1 MYTIYFKVVSSL
13 TKRRQ
18 LQTRLS
24 TNTGYSIGC
33 NRAYSLDSK
42 MGACKFSISWKY
54 FSKFDAAEPYSIW
67 WFDLKLD
74 THYLDQLLFLEED
87 HKTILHLTRTGICS
101 AVQSCYDSMSDNFD
115 DIMDQFRFKV
125 VESHQAT
132 LSLLHLVRCSKILHI
147 RYYIHSDDNVKIRNN
162 TST

>member
-1 MYTIYFKVVSSL
+1 MVQLIFSGEIYYLVFVIVFFSEQLRIGSIHENKMYTIYFKVVSSL

-54 FSKFDAAEPYSIW
+54 FPKFYAAEPDSVW

-74 THYLDQLLFLEED
+74 THHLDQLLFLDED

-101 AVQSCYDSMSDNFD
+101 AV
-115 DIMDQFRFKV
+115 
-125 VESHQAT
+125 
-132 LSLLHLVRCSKILHI
+132 
-147 RYYIHSDDNVKIRNN
+147 
-162 TST
+162 